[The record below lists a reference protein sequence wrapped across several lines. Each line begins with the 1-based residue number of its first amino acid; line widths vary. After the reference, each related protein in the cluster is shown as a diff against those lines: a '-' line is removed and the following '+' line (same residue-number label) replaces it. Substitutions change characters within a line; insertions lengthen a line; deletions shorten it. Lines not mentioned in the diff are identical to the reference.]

1 MGKKGKK
8 EVSPIELNDL
18 ERIREYFAEFTE
30 KKKKEKYLSF
40 TVVLAMIN
48 IGVNI
53 ALRYSDLVNLKF
65 EDINFDTSTADIIER
80 KTKKNK
86 TVFFNNFCISEL
98 EKIMNFY
105 KEKGIKKYNKGYI
118 FKSLYKPYLK
128 DNIDRPMAIQ
138 SFNRCLTKAQINL
151 NLPYSIGS
159 HSLRKTWGSI
169 VYNSS
174 KDIGIV
180 MKALNHSSEKD
191 TLQYIGIDRKALE
204 ELFKNNKI

>member
-8 EVSPIELNDL
+8 EVSPIEINDL
-18 ERIREYFAEFTE
+18 ERIREYFSE
-30 KKKKEKYLSF
+30 KKNKKKNINF

-86 TVFFNNFCISEL
+86 TVFFNDFCISEL

-105 KEKGIKKYNKGYI
+105 KEKEIKKYNKGYI
-118 FKSLYKPYLK
+118 FKSLYNPYLK
-128 DNIDRPMAIQ
+128 SNIDKPMAIQ
-138 SFNRCLTKAQINL
+138 SFNRCLTKAQIDL

-159 HSLRKTWGSI
+159 HSLRKTWGSV
-169 VYNSS
+169 VYNSN

-191 TLQYIGIDRKALE
+191 TLQYIGVDRKSLE

>member
-18 ERIREYFAEFTE
+18 ERIREYFDE
-30 KKKKEKYLSF
+30 KKDKKKYLNF

-65 EDINFDTSTADIIER
+65 EDINISMSTADIIEK

-86 TVFFNNFCISEL
+86 TVFFNDFCISEL
-98 EKIMNFY
+98 EKLMNFY
-105 KEKGIKKYNKGYI
+105 KEKGIRKYNKGYI
-118 FKSLYKPYLK
+118 FKSLYAPYLK
-128 DNIDRPMAIQ
+128 NNIDKPMAIQ
-138 SFNRCLTKAQINL
+138 SFNRCLTKAQIDL
-151 NLPYSIGS
+151 HLSYSIGS
-159 HSLRKTWGSI
+159 HSLRKTWGSV

-191 TLQYIGIDRKALE
+191 TLQYIGVDRKVLE
-204 ELFKNNKI
+204 ELFKKNKI

>member
-18 ERIREYFAEFTE
+18 ERIREYFDE
-30 KKKKEKYLSF
+30 KKDKKKYLNF

-65 EDINFDTSTADIIER
+65 EDINISMSTADIIEK

-86 TVFFNNFCISEL
+86 TVFFNDFCISEL
-98 EKIMNFY
+98 EKLVNFY
-105 KEKGIKKYNKGYI
+105 KEKGIRKYNKGYI
-118 FKSLYKPYLK
+118 FKSLYAPYLK
-128 DNIDRPMAIQ
+128 NNIDKPMAIQ
-138 SFNRCLTKAQINL
+138 SFNRCLTKAQIDL
-151 NLPYSIGS
+151 NLSYSIGS
-159 HSLRKTWGSI
+159 HSLRKTWGSV

-191 TLQYIGIDRKALE
+191 TLQYIGVDRKVLE
-204 ELFKNNKI
+204 ELFKKNKI